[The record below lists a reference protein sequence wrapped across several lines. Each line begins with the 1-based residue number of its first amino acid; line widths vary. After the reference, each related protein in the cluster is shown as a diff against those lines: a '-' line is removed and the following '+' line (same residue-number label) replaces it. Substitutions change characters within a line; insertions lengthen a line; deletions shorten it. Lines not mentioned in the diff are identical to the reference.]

1 MHGRFDEF
9 IWGLYLMSVNY
20 KKYFDNSEYIWWQ
33 IWSVQK
39 DERWIFKVSKFIC
52 SEVFYL

>member
-1 MHGRFDEF
+1 
-9 IWGLYLMSVNY
+9 MSVNY
-20 KKYFDNSEYIWWQ
+20 KKYFDNNEYIWWQ

-52 SEVFYL
+52 SEEFYL